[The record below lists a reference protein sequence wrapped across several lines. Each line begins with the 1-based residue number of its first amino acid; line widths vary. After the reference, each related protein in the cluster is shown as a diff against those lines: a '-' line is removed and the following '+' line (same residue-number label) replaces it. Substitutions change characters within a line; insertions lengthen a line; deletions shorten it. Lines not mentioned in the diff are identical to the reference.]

1 MVQAAK
7 TLGQGPTFPIM
18 QLSRIVFFFCNAPCR
33 ATEDIRQQA
42 IVMIS

>member
-18 QLSRIVFFFCNAPCR
+18 QLSRIVFFCNAPRR

-42 IVMIS
+42 IVMLS

>member
-18 QLSRIVFFFCNAPCR
+18 QLSRIVFFF
-33 ATEDIRQQA
+33 
-42 IVMIS
+42 VMLLAEPQKT